1 MPDSPP
7 AVRLLELF
15 EGPVEL
21 LLYLVRKAELDVFD
35 VPIARLTDDY
45 LTFLRRTETLEM
57 EAALDF
63 MVMAAVLLRL
73 KARQLLPRS
82 PDENLD
88 TPVVTLD
95 GILDDFR
102 RYQHVAGLLAGRE
115 AERRLMYPR
124 RGESPRS
131 VLADSG
137 DMVLLAAAFKRVL
150 ARLQP
155 EKPLPVEP
163 WRIRVEDRIEALRR
177 LLRERGA
184 LAFEEAVFGSTL
196 AEVIVMFIAVLELIR
211 LGELSVRQEQE
222 FGTIQLVRR
231 DLTPDRRVL

>member
-1 MPDSPP
+1 MPESPP
-7 AVRLLELF
+7 DVRLLELF

-35 VPIARLTDDY
+35 VPVGRLTDDY
-45 LTFLRRTETLEM
+45 LAFLRRADALDM
-57 EAALDF
+57 EPALDF

-88 TPVVTLD
+88 TPVVTLE

-102 RYQHVAGLLAGRE
+102 RYQHVAGLLASRE
-115 AERRLMYPR
+115 AERRLMFPR
-124 RGESPRS
+124 RGETPRS
-131 VLADSG
+131 ALADSG
-137 DMVLLAAAFKRVL
+137 DMLLLAAAFKRVL

-155 EKPLPVEP
+155 EKPLAIEP
-163 WRIRVEDRIEALRR
+163 RRIRVEDHIASLRR
-177 LLRERGA
+177 LVGERGTI
-184 LAFEEAVFGSTL
+184 AFDEAVTGSTL

-211 LGELSVRQEQE
+211 LGELAVRQEQE

-231 DLTPDRRVL
+231 DLTCGDGVS

>member
-7 AVRLLELF
+7 EVRLLELF

-35 VPIARLTDDY
+35 VPVARLTDDY
-45 LTFLRRTETLEM
+45 LAFLRRAEALDM
-57 EAALDF
+57 EAATDF

-73 KARQLLPRS
+73 KTRRLLPRS

-88 TPVVTLD
+88 TPAVTLE

-124 RGESPRS
+124 RGETPRS
-131 VLADSG
+131 ALADSG

-150 ARLQP
+150 SRLQP
-155 EKPLPVEP
+155 EKPATVEP
-163 WRIRVEDRIEALRR
+163 RRIRVEDHIEALRR
-177 LLRERGA
+177 LTRERGTI
-184 LAFEEAVFGSTL
+184 AFDEAVTGSTL

-222 FGTIQLVRR
+222 FGTIQLVCR
-231 DLTPDRRVL
+231 DLTGGSSVP